1 MSVIDLRSDTITQPT
16 PEMRQAIANAVVG
29 DDVLGD
35 DPTVTQLE
43 EYVADLLGKEAAVFM
58 PSGTMTNQVAV
69 RLHTQPG
76 DEIALESEAHIY
88 YYEGG
93 GPAALSG
100 VSCRHIAGQRGLFS
114 RSDLEQVLRSHNPH
128 YPPTRLVCVENTHNR
143 GGGSIF
149 PLETMRDIAGVCR
162 ERSLKFHM
170 DGARLWNA
178 CEATGISP
186 AEYSQPFDTV
196 SVCFSK
202 GLGAPVG
209 SALAG
214 SQDDMA
220 KARRFRKLFGGGMR
234 QSGLL
239 AAGALYALQHH
250 RERLQDDREHAQ
262 LLAREL
268 AAIDSIEVD
277 VSAVQTNIVNLRS
290 TRMPARDLAQALEHR
305 GVRLLLRDAT
315 SLRAVTSLMV
325 TRDDML
331 TVRDRVTDCLHVLA
345 V

>member
-1 MSVIDLRSDTITQPT
+1 MKLPWSPKRTSTIT
-16 PEMRQAIANAVVG
+16 RA
-29 DDVLGD
+29 
-35 DPTVTQLE
+35 
-43 EYVADLLGKEAAVFM
+43 
-58 PSGTMTNQVAV
+58 
-69 RLHTQPG
+69 
-76 DEIALESEAHIY
+76 
-88 YYEGG
+88 G

-100 VSCRHIAGQRGLFS
+100 VSCRHIAGQRGIFS
-114 RSDLEQVLRSHNPH
+114 GNDLIPVLRSHNPH

-149 PLETMRDIAGVCR
+149 PLELVRDIAEVCR
-162 ERSLKFHM
+162 SRSLKLHM

-178 CEATGISP
+178 CEATGLSP
-186 AEYSQPFDTV
+186 AEYAQPCDTV

-214 SQDDMA
+214 SREDMA
-220 KARRFRKLFGGGMR
+220 RARRFRKLFGGGMR

-250 RERLQDDREHAQ
+250 RERLRDDREHAQ

-268 AAIDSIEVD
+268 AAIDSLEVD
-277 VSAVQTNIVNLRS
+277 VSAVQTNIVNVRS
-290 TRMPARDLAQALEHR
+290 TRMPALELAKELEQR
-305 GVRLLLRDAT
+305 GVRLLPRDAT

-325 TRDDML
+325 TREDML
-331 TVRDRVTDCLHVLA
+331 TVRDRVADCLQLLTT
-345 V
+345 